1 MVGAIGWQ
9 EILSWRMRRQFLSG
23 PGATS
28 VGEAVRR
35 LVAVPS
41 WSGDAELAIGS
52 RMRRP
57 HLGAVAAAFAE
68 GHLVKTF
75 AFRGSMNYLVPE
87 DAGTYLALRAVG
99 RQWELK
105 SWREFYRLEP
115 ADWPVLRAVV
125 RDALSSGPLSQRD
138 LADVVVRDA
147 RFSHLTGALT
157 DKSCTFLKPFAWQ
170 GDLSLAPPRDGVLML
185 QSPTV
190 AFGWS
195 GIPEPEDAGPQA
207 VRAYLS
213 AYGPASADHLQYWL
227 GDGLSAGRK
236 RIAGWI
242 ARMLE
247 DEIVTIDVE
256 GDELLCHADHVDE
269 LASEP
274 ASGVMH
280 LLPGLDPWLL
290 GAGTADVHIV
300 PPDRRGEITRGAN
313 PVLIDGRVEG
323 TWKITEDLLTVT
335 THGGAL
341 SRDTLEIAR
350 GRLAEVLGREIHS
363 DGL

>member
-1 MVGAIGWQ
+1 MVAAIGWQ

-28 VGEAVRR
+28 VGEVVRR

-57 HLGAVAAAFAE
+57 HLAAVAAAFAE

-87 DAGTYLALRAVG
+87 DAGIYLALRAVG

-157 DKSCTFLKPFAWQ
+157 DKSCTFLKPLAWQ

-195 GIPEPEDAGPQA
+195 GIPGTRACRAARCPRVPLRLRARVCRPPAVLARRWPQRRPQA
-207 VRAYLS
+207 HR
-213 AYGPASADHLQYWL
+213 
-227 GDGLSAGRK
+227 
-236 RIAGWI
+236 GWI
-242 ARMLE
+242 ARMMV

-256 GDELLCHADHVDE
+256 GDQLLCDADHVDE

-290 GAGTADVHIV
+290 GAGTADAHIV
-300 PPDRRGEITRGAN
+300 PPDRRREITRGAN

-335 THGGAL
+335 THGRAL
-341 SRDTLEIAR
+341 SRDALEIAR